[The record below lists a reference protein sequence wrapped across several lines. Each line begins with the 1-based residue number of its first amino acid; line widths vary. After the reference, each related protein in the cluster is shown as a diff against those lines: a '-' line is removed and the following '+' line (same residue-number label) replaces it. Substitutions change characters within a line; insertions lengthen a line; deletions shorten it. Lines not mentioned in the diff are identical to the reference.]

1 MRKIIE
7 NIPAPWEPETSEK
20 PKVPKKKKETEENA
34 DPKPTEE

>member
-7 NIPAPWEPETSEK
+7 NIPAPWEPETPEK
-20 PKVPKKKKETEENA
+20 PKTAKKKKEAEENA